1 MISSYTYAVPSGFNV
16 SEISLYYNN
25 IFACVV

>member
-16 SEISLYYNN
+16 SEISLYYN